1 MNKIIGVAT
10 ALVVALATGAAHSQG
25 SPDPAKKGALPGG
38 PDSGSATSV
47 QTVTGIV
54 RTFDSKS
61 RSLTLQDGTQFQL
74 SEAGLPSSVR
84 EGDRVRVR
92 YHMQGD
98 RRIAMDVA
106 GATDSPAGSS
116 NPTVGTTGSGGTIG
130 AGRTAPTG
138 SSGQ

>member
-1 MNKIIGVAT
+1 MKKIMGVA
-10 ALVVALATGAAHSQG
+10 VALAVALGAGGAFGQA

-38 PDSGSATSV
+38 PESGSATSV

-54 RTFDSKS
+54 QKLEAG
-61 RSLTLQDGTQFQL
+61 RSLTLQDGTSFQL
-74 SEAGLPSSVR
+74 SGTGVPAGIR

-92 YHMQGD
+92 YHMNGD
-98 RRIAMDVA
+98 QRMAMDV
-106 GATDSPAGSS
+106 GAAADSPAGSS

-138 SSGQ
+138 QSQ